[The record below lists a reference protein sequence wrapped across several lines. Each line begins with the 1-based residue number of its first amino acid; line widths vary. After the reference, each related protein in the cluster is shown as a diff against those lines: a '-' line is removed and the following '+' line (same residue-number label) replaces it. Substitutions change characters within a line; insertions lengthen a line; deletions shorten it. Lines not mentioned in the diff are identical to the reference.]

1 MVTMSPAVVDTV
13 QPLISTLF
21 TVGLKSSTYS
31 FPTSSP
37 TGFCSISL
45 ITILSVVVEVG
56 VTVGV
61 GVGDAVGVDEG
72 VGEAVGVGVG

>member
-1 MVTMSPAVVDTV
+1 MAPAVVDTV

-21 TVGLKSSTYS
+21 TVGLKSSIYS
-31 FPTSSP
+31 FPASVP
-37 TGFCSISL
+37 AGFCSISL
-45 ITILSVVVEVG
+45 ITILSVAVEVG

-61 GVGDAVGVDEG
+61 GVGDAVGVGEG